1 MDYVEITCRLQPD
14 SNISEVLIALLADLG
29 FESFVENEG
38 EVAAYIPLPSFTDDI
53 KQALDSPGIRDLM
66 ESYRRKT
73 IADQN
78 WNAVW
83 ESAYEPVVI
92 DGRCM
97 VRAPFHEKIGNIE
110 FDILIMPKMSFGT
123 AHHETTRLMVRYLLE
138 MNLDGKSVLDMG
150 CGTGVLAI
158 LAAMKGASPVVAID
172 NDEWAYENARENV
185 SGNKVQP
192 IEVLMGDASLIVGM
206 HFDIV
211 IANINRNILLSD
223 LPAYRQCLPSKGML
237 LISGF
242 YEEDLP
248 VLREKASSIN
258 LEFKSM
264 RTENRWTAACF
275 EAQ

>member
-14 SNISEVLIALLADLG
+14 SNTSEVLIALLADLG

-138 MNLDGKSVLDMG
+138 MNLDRKSVLDMG

-158 LAAMKGASPVVAID
+158 LAAMKGASLVVAID

-248 VLREKASSIN
+248 VLREKASSVN

>member
-206 HFDIV
+206 HFNIV

>member
-14 SNISEVLIALLADLG
+14 SNTSEVLIALLADLG

-138 MNLDGKSVLDMG
+138 MNLDRKSVLDMG

-248 VLREKASSIN
+248 VLREKASSVN